1 MATQNSNLQRWMT
14 GLALA
19 AVVLL
24 IIVMGSPVVLTAVI
38 TLVIVIGL
46 WEYNGIVFGPGHR
59 TEKTESL
66 LFAVLIPWAVLAG
79 DTRWIAAILTF
90 AMLIVFMVF
99 LWQVRKS
106 FPDPSSVMKV
116 MFGLLYIP
124 LLTSHFVLLRKLEN
138 GIYWVLLVLVI
149 GIIGDTVALY
159 VGKSLG
165 KRKLLE
171 AVSPGKTVEG
181 TLGLIAGSTLAACV
195 FGYFLIPGVPW
206 IHFPVLGFVGGIIGQ
221 LGDLCESAI
230 KRSHGKKDAS
240 ALLPGHG
247 GLMDRMDSLIF
258 VAPFVYYYRIFVM
271 G

>member
-1 MATQNSNLQRWMT
+1 MATHNSNLQRWMT

-19 AVVLL
+19 AVLLL
-24 IIVMGSPVVLTAVI
+24 IIVMGSPVVLTAIVA
-38 TLVIVIGL
+38 LVIVIGL

-59 TEKTESL
+59 AEKTESL
-66 LFAVLIPWAVLAG
+66 LFAFLIPWAVLAG
-79 DTRWIAAILTF
+79 DARWIAAILTF

-124 LLTSHFVLLRKLEN
+124 LLTSHFVLLRKLEG

-195 FGYFLIPGVPW
+195 FGYFWLPGVHW

-240 ALLPGHG
+240 DLLPGHG

-258 VAPFVYYYRIFVM
+258 LAPFVYYYRIFVM